1 MAVTAWRIVKARHAA
16 SAFDGEGARVEG
28 GRWNSPGT
36 PVVYTSQSAALA
48 TIELLVHL
56 GRGSILAAYVLIP
69 CTFDEALISRLDRK
83 RLPRNWRSYPALPE
97 LQLIGDEWV
106 KSGTSAV
113 LEVPSAV
120 IDTDS
125 KLPFESTSRRLSS
138 HSRHASATVRVR
150 SSPAQAVRHTV
161 SAGVQGSTFRNSA
174 RDAAALFTR
183 SPWCRPGR
191 SRPRRRPIA
200 RRWPRPSATAA
211 AVAPVP
217 A

>member
-1 MAVTAWRIVKARHAA
+1 VALTAWRIVKARLAA

-48 TIELLVHL
+48 ALELLVHL

-69 CTFDEALISRLDRK
+69 CTFDEAVVSRLDRK
-83 RLPRNWRSYPALPE
+83 RLPRNWRSYPAPPE

-113 LEVPSAV
+113 LEVPSVV

-125 KLPFESTSRRLSS
+125 NYLLNPRHGDFQAIRAMHPQPFEFDLRLLK
-138 HSRHASATVRVR
+138 
-150 SSPAQAVRHTV
+150 P
-161 SAGVQGSTFRNSA
+161 
-174 RDAAALFTR
+174 
-183 SPWCRPGR
+183 
-191 SRPRRRPIA
+191 
-200 RRWPRPSATAA
+200 
-211 AVAPVP
+211 
-217 A
+217 